1 MVMVVMVM
9 MVVVVMNGGG
19 CDDDGGDDGADDGG
33 DNVGDGDDG
42 GDDGDDD
49 EGDGDDDEHQCSPIP
64 STLQASPDETSHLVF
79 PAAMEVGALQL
90 VAASPHQ
97 QGSSDARYSR
107 STYYVLSLG

>member
-1 MVMVVMVM
+1 MVMVMMVMMMMMVM

-19 CDDDGGDDGADDGG
+19 C
-33 DNVGDGDDG
+33 DG

-79 PAAMEVGALQL
+79 PAAMEVVALQL

-97 QGSSDARYSR
+97 QGSSDAHYSR